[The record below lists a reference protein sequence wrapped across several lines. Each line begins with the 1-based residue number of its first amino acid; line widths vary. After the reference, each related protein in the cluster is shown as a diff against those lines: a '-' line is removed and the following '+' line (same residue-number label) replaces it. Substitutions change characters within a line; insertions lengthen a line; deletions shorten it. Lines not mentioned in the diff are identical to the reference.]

1 MTVVMHSKIA
11 VKAVQIYHYFNSS
24 LNVEDKKSSVLGH
37 FRLIGNKN
45 RNNDVKNIATTMSLI
60 LFIFNYC

>member
-1 MTVVMHSKIA
+1 MTVVMHSKVA

-24 LNVEDKKSSVLGH
+24 LNVEDKKSSVLRH

-45 RNNDVKNIATTMSLI
+45 RNSNVNSIATSLNYP
-60 LFIFNYC
+60 FFNDH